1 MRQKI
6 RIFDSV
12 YIRRSEYIWPK
23 NDCLNIFCVVLNKM
37 VSFWHPIF
45 EKNFYLSF
53 SSAAN
58 EKRAFDL
65 DDDVYAEYVEQLLTE
80 LHKNPDDD
88 LQKFL
93 DDAEDRKLEMD
104 VNEYYEW

>member
-1 MRQKI
+1 MTVL
-6 RIFDSV
+6 IFFV
-12 YIRRSEYIWPK
+12 LFLTKWWGFRH
-23 NDCLNIFCVVLNKM
+23 LIFG
-37 VSFWHPIF
+37 
-45 EKNFYLSF
+45 KNFYFLL

>member
-1 MRQKI
+1 MAPNLWKKLL
-6 RIFDSV
+6 F
-12 YIRRSEYIWPK
+12 
-23 NDCLNIFCVVLNKM
+23 
-37 VSFWHPIF
+37 
-45 EKNFYLSF
+45 F
-53 SSAAN
+53 SNAAN

-65 DDDVYAEYVEQLLTE
+65 NDDVYAEYVEQLLTE

-104 VNEYYEW
+104 VNEYYEWWKSCLFHFW

>member
-1 MRQKI
+1 MMILGRGTDPSYAGISGRMRLRPANHKLL
-6 RIFDSV
+6 F
-12 YIRRSEYIWPK
+12 
-23 NDCLNIFCVVLNKM
+23 L
-37 VSFWHPIF
+37 
-45 EKNFYLSF
+45 F
-53 SSAAN
+53 SSATN

>member
-1 MRQKI
+1 MTVL
-6 RIFDSV
+6 IF
-12 YIRRSEYIWPK
+12 
-23 NDCLNIFCVVLNKM
+23 FVLFLTKWW
-37 VSFWHPIF
+37 VFGTQSLKKLLF
-45 EKNFYLSF
+45 F
-53 SSAAN
+53 SSTAN

-104 VNEYYEW
+104 VNEYYEWWK